1 MIDNEEWTE
10 VEAPS
15 SEKEEKVEFEVEK
28 EEEATPDSEPQ
39 VEAKTEVEK
48 EPKPESEQKAEDPQ
62 ELDGIETKG
71 AQKRIR
77 QLVGQ
82 RKERDSQIAKLIQ
95 QNEALNTRL
104 TTREQEF
111 HNISKLN
118 LDANEKQI
126 TDKLELARAAYAT
139 AHEEGNSEK
148 ILKAQEFLNDAQ
160 NDLKT
165 LNVTKAQFKDV
176 APQAQP
182 QQPQYTQEQLQQ
194 LQQQQQ
200 QSQVDPLAAEWSQKA
215 ENKWFGQD
223 RVMTAA
229 ALALDADLKEQGFDP
244 SDPDFYNEI
253 DSRLKT
259 EFPHKFATKESVQEQ
274 PSQPAQ
280 VVAGASR
287 STPSSNKKVKLTKED
302 VRLANNW
309 GIPLEQYAAEKLKV
323 QNADGEYTAIKL

>member
-1 MIDNEEWTE
+1 MVDKEEWTE
-10 VEAPS
+10 VETVTS
-15 SEKEEKVEFEVEK
+15 KDEKNKVDFEIEEEKPEVEVK
-28 EEEATPDSEPQ
+28 AEPEVQAEAEP
-39 VEAKTEVEK
+39 EP
-48 EPKPESEQKAEDPQ
+48 EPKKAEEPQ
-62 ELDGIETKG
+62 ELEGIETKG

-77 QLVGQ
+77 QLIKQ
-82 RKERDSQIAKLIQ
+82 RKDRDDHIAQLVQ

-104 TTREQEF
+104 SSREQEF

-118 LDANEKQI
+118 LNANEKQI
-126 TDKLELARAAYAT
+126 TDKLELARAAYSS
-139 AHEEGNSEK
+139 AHEEGDSGK
-148 ILKAQEFLNDAQ
+148 ILKAQEFLNEAQ

-176 APQAQP
+176 PAQTQQQVQAQP
-182 QQPQYTQEQLQQ
+182 QPQQPE
-194 LQQQQQ
+194 
-200 QSQVDPLAAEWSQKA
+200 VDPLAVEWSQKN
-215 ENKWFGQD
+215 EWFGKD

-244 SDPDFYNEI
+244 SDPDFYSEI

-259 EFPHKFATKESVQEQ
+259 EFPHKFTVKESVQEQ

-302 VRLANNW
+302 VRLAGKW

-323 QNADGEYTAIKL
+323 ENADGEYTAIKM